1 MSRLKYLLLLLLLLG
16 CVPATT
22 PAGEPVAPTVDPV
35 SATATAAAPDLPTVA
50 VTEVQIDAD
59 ASPTPPATP
68 TPFPT
73 PSATPILLPC
83 EAPFAELRL
92 SAETVVYAGLAQLEQ
107 NPQTNFPQLEQDD
120 PTWDSLVLETVNA
133 GTQYLNQCT
142 DPTRPLADQAESL
155 AQLAT
160 FYQLIPSLSVEIAL
174 QSTPP
179 STYAWESAQAYLP
192 ETELL
197 DLDGDGEEELILH
210 TQLPFYSAETVLTIQ
225 GGLTIA
231 FYQHPDGW
239 QGKVIWPFH
248 YFVPQAEDY
257 LRYAPFWESAHVPN
271 TPTEALNV
279 RPHPTLQQL
288 EPGYLA
294 IAGSIF
300 SPLDDFLELGVI
312 RWAAGEPELALDIFQ
327 ANWCVTVGWD
337 IASDGSIT
345 VPFLP
350 EPFPH
355 CAGEYNA
362 RHFQLLDGHYTMEEL
377 PPTPSSP

>member
-59 ASPTPPATP
+59 ASPTPPATS
-68 TPFPT
+68 TPVPT

-83 EAPFAELRL
+83 EAPFVELRL

-107 NPQTNFPQLEQDD
+107 NPQTNFPQLKQDD
-120 PTWDSLVLETVNA
+120 PTWDSLVRETVNT

-142 DPTRPLADQAESL
+142 DPNRPLADQAESL

-197 DLDGDGEEELILH
+197 DL
-210 TQLPFYSAETVLTIQ
+210 
-225 GGLTIA
+225 
-231 FYQHPDGW
+231 
-239 QGKVIWPFH
+239 
-248 YFVPQAEDY
+248 
-257 LRYAPFWESAHVPN
+257 
-271 TPTEALNV
+271 
-279 RPHPTLQQL
+279 
-288 EPGYLA
+288 
-294 IAGSIF
+294 
-300 SPLDDFLELGVI
+300 
-312 RWAAGEPELALDIFQ
+312 
-327 ANWCVTVGWD
+327 
-337 IASDGSIT
+337 
-345 VPFLP
+345 
-350 EPFPH
+350 
-355 CAGEYNA
+355 
-362 RHFQLLDGHYTMEEL
+362 
-377 PPTPSSP
+377 